1 MSARARLAAASR
13 TNERGGCDVAKRISM
28 GRAGTWWRW
37 ASAVAAAAVVAAL
50 AAAPAGAL
58 SIALAPATV
67 TPEPGATFAV
77 ELRVAGLGDGAAPSL
92 GAFDVTLA
100 FDPAAV
106 AFTSVSFDEFLG
118 TIPAQALADFTPGA
132 GTLAL
137 ASFSLLPPAT
147 LDALQ
152 PGSFRLA
159 TIVFE
164 AVGAGPSAIDVTSA
178 LLGDGFGGR
187 LALSAAPTG
196 VQVQPIPEPAAALV
210 FGVCVAAVARAS
222 RQRRA
227 AG

>member
-1 MSARARLAAASR
+1 M
-13 TNERGGCDVAKRISM
+13 AKRIST
-28 GRAGTWWRW
+28 GRAARTRGWTGT
-37 ASAVAAAAVVAAL
+37 VAAAVVAAL
-50 AAAPAGAL
+50 AAAPASAV

-77 ELRVAGLGDGAAPSL
+77 ELRVAGLGEGAAPSL
-92 GAFDVTLA
+92 GAFDVTLS

-118 TIPAQALADFTPGA
+118 TIPAQAFADFTPGA

-137 ASFSLLPPAT
+137 ASFSLLPTAA

-164 AVGAGPSAIDVTSA
+164 AVGAGPSAIDVTAA

-187 LALSAAPTG
+187 LALATAPIG
-196 VQVQPIPEPAAALV
+196 VQVQPIPEPAAALA
-210 FGVCVAAVARAS
+210 FGLGLAAVARAS
-222 RQRRA
+222 RRRRA